1 MKVLIFVQTYI
12 SQTMT
17 FVYND
22 IIELSKKHEVM
33 VLTTEKKHNQEFSFD
48 NVKVIPFKENKI
60 TKKLRWILER
70 KELIFSKQNS
80 YFKKELN
87 QLIEEFKPDVIHSHF
102 GNESMIILDN
112 LNNFNIPIFIS
123 FHGYDASQMLSNKTY
138 VKKLSY
144 YLQKPNIHPLFVS
157 NFIKENIIRAG
168 VDINE
173 YDILYCGT
181 DSDFFTPPL
190 QRDNDSSQFVFLQ
203 ISSFNEKKGH
213 IYTLRAFK
221 LFLETVSN
229 KQKYKLVLAGGWFL
243 YDEIKAITKKMG
255 LSDFVEFP
263 GIVSKL
269 QAKELLN
276 KANVFLHHSIT
287 AKNGDT
293 EGLPT
298 VIIEAMAMELP
309 VISSY
314 HAGIPELVDD
324 RLNGFLVP
332 EKDVELYAQKMLEI
346 TSWTS
351 LSINR
356 EKIVASFS
364 LKKHSEDLEKIYK
377 KTLHR
382 KLNILHLFNNYPAG
396 NTTNWLYNLITNT
409 PNINVI
415 IAAEYYSKYNFYNN
429 SFTYI
434 ESPVASIT
442 KYKQQ
447 LPLQF
452 ENLYDKIVCSITEKL
467 LGGLKHKLN
476 TNWEKLHVN
485 IAHAHFAD
493 LACDYSDFIKNKNIP
508 LVVSYYGYDY
518 EYLPFI
524 KPEYIKKY
532 KELFRK
538 ADKFICEG
546 THGAS
551 ILTKMGCPPH
561 KIEVIRL
568 GVEIEF
574 IPFQTKTKF
583 PQVLTLV
590 QIATL
595 REKKGHIYSLK
606 AFHKALKN
614 CPNMHLTFVG
624 SGEKSIY
631 NELQDYVAVNN
642 LRNHVT
648 IIDEI
653 DFNKLHHFISQF
665 DVFIHPSCY
674 SANRDCEGGAPIVL
688 LDAQAC
694 GLPIISTTHCDIP
707 DEVIH
712 EKTGLLSP
720 EKDIDG
726 LTSSIQYFYNMDNI
740 EYQSYSNA
748 ARKHVEEQFSI
759 QKNSIKLKEV
769 YDSLNKKNYN

>member
-1 MKVLIFVQTYI
+1 MKILIFIQKYI
-12 SQTMT
+12 SPTMT

-22 IIELSKKHEVM
+22 IIELSKKNEVL
-33 VLTTEKKHNQEFSFD
+33 VLTNEKNNNKEFSFD
-48 NVKVIPFKENKI
+48 NIKVIPFKESRL
-60 TKKLRWILER
+60 TKKLRWTLEQ

-80 YFKKELN
+80 YFKKEFDL
-87 QLIEEFKPDVIHSHF
+87 LLEEFKPDVIHSHF

-112 LNNFNIPIFIS
+112 LSHFNIPIFIS

-138 VKKLSY
+138 VKKLNY
-144 YLQKPNIHPLFVS
+144 YLQKPNVHPLFVS
-157 NFIKENIIRAG
+157 NFIKENVIRAG
-168 VDINE
+168 VNVNG
-173 YDILYCGT
+173 YDILYCGI
-181 DSDFFTPPL
+181 DVHLFNPSSD
-190 QRDNDSSQFVFLQ
+190 QKKYSDQFIFLQ

-213 IYTLRAFK
+213 VYTLRAFK
-221 LFLETVSN
+221 QFLNSVSD
-229 KQKYKLVLAGGWFL
+229 KKKFKLILAGGWL
-243 YDEIKAITKKMG
+243 LIDEIKKETNNLG
-255 LSDFVEFP
+255 LNEYVEFP
-263 GIVSKL
+263 GILTSHQV
-269 QAKELLN
+269 QACLS

-298 VIIEAMAMELP
+298 VIMEAMAMELP
-309 VISSY
+309 IISTY
-314 HAGIPELVDD
+314 HAGIPELIEDGI
-324 RLNGFLVP
+324 NGYLVR
-332 EKDVELYAQKMLEI
+332 EKDIDSYANKMCEI
-346 TSWTS
+346 TKWP
-351 LSINR
+351 LLPINR
-356 EKIVASFS
+356 EKIIASFS
-364 LKKHSEDLEKIYK
+364 VKKHIKDLENIYTKI
-377 KTLHR
+377 LNR
-382 KLNILHLFNNYPAG
+382 KLNILHLFSNYPAG

-409 PNINVI
+409 PNVNAI
-415 IAAEYYSKYNFYNN
+415 IAAEYFSKHNFYNN
-429 SFTYI
+429 TFIYI
-434 ESPVASIT
+434 ESPVASVT

-452 ENLYDKIVCSITEKL
+452 ENLYDKLICTFTEKL
-467 LGGLKHKLN
+467 LGGLKHQITLKWENLN
-476 TNWEKLHVN
+476 VN

-493 LACDYSDFIKNKNIP
+493 LACDYSDFIKNKNVP

-532 KELFRK
+532 KELFKK

-551 ILTKMGCPPH
+551 ILTRMGCPPN

-568 GVEIEF
+568 GVEIQF
-574 IPFQTKTKF
+574 IPFHTKTKF

-606 AFHKALKN
+606 AFHKALKK

-624 SGEKSIY
+624 SGEISIY
-631 NELQDYVAVNN
+631 NELQDYIAINN
-642 LRNHVT
+642 LQNHVT
-648 IIDEI
+648 IINEI
-653 DFNKLHHFISQF
+653 DFNKLHAFISQF

-674 SANRDCEGGAPIVL
+674 SENRDCEGGAPIVL

-712 EKTGLLSP
+712 QKTGLLTP
-720 EKDIDG
+720 EKDIDA
-726 LTSSIQYFYNMDNI
+726 LQSSIHYFYNMDNT

-748 ARKHVEEQFSI
+748 ARQHVEEHFSI

-769 YDSLNKKNYN
+769 YNSLK